1 MFLLGSIGHLKW
13 TKLTKFLVQVSGLFT
28 LWHADVILNIDEVI
42 ENKNSDLSGH
52 ERVLNG
58 LEKDNSGLQQEVVDL
73 RKRLQE
79 QRLTNDNKQA
89 RQDLLKQNFVE
100 AEAETK
106 QLWANVER
114 AKLNVKVVQ
123 EAMEKAETTR
133 FFWTKR

>member
-1 MFLLGSIGHLKW
+1 MVK
-13 TKLTKFLVQVSGLFT
+13 VSTGFFT

-79 QRLTNDNKQA
+79 QRLTNDNKQS

-133 FFWTKR
+133 FFLNKKIKQVINY

>member
-1 MFLLGSIGHLKW
+1 MVK
-13 TKLTKFLVQVSGLFT
+13 VSTGFFT

-79 QRLTNDNKQA
+79 QRLTNDNKLA

-123 EAMEKAETTR
+123 EAMEQAETTR
-133 FFWTKR
+133 FF